1 MLKKI
6 YLSLL
11 IVFCAMAMSFAQ
23 SDIQTEETP
32 VKITDKSWADR
43 GFDFFISGGMLFGD
57 KFNANYYNGSN
68 LNENNLD
75 YIFKSSIYWYKDL
88 KNIVAEYYP
97 HISNTDEIYV
107 NDPDAMDWNLHY
119 KLSMMVSLGARYK
132 LGKGWAVALSYSFSR
147 LTTSTQVLISSNAVI
162 GNTKPQ
168 PVLALVGKED
178 RSMIDLS
185 ASYLFSQVNPIAK
198 PFVELGIQFNYAKV
212 KSFEAA
218 LLDENRKMVDNGTF
232 PLLNLSDK
240 PSYDPYAQTYDYTFG
255 GPGFGFSGA
264 AGLKIVC
271 GKYVSIDPTF
281 YCYFGRLG
289 IYQGKNASGQGE
301 NKFTFNYGAQIRIVM
316 SDFFFSNK

>member
-1 MLKKI
+1 
-6 YLSLL
+6 
-11 IVFCAMAMSFAQ
+11 MSFAQ
-23 SDIQTEETP
+23 SDIQAEETP

-57 KFNANYYNGSN
+57 KFNANYYNGSKY
-68 LNENNLD
+68 NENSLN
-75 YIFKSSIYWYKDL
+75 FVFSNQYWYEEWQRT
-88 KNIVAEYYP
+88 VSEYYP
-97 HISNTDEIYV
+97 HISTFDRIYV
-107 NDPDAMDWNLHY
+107 NDPDDMDWNLHY
-119 KLSMMVSLGARYK
+119 KLSLMVSLGARYK
-132 LGKGWAVALSYSFSR
+132 LGNGWAIALSYSFSR
-147 LTTSTQVLISSNAVI
+147 LTTSTQVLLSSNAVT
-162 GNTKPQ
+162 GNMYKQ
-168 PVLALVGKED
+168 PVVAIVGKEY

-185 ASYLFSQVNPIAK
+185 ASYLFSQVSPIVK
-198 PFVELGIQFNYAKV
+198 PFVELGLQFNYAKA

-218 LLDENRKMVDNGTF
+218 LLDKNGKMVGSTYS
-232 PLLNLSDK
+232 LLNI
-240 PSYDPYAQTYDYTFG
+240 YDNQGYYPGAQTYDYTFG

>member
-1 MLKKI
+1 MKRVFVTLI
-6 YLSLL
+6 LL
-11 IVFCAMAMSFAQ
+11 CAMAMSFAQ

-57 KFNANYYNGSN
+57 KFNANYYNGSKY
-68 LNENNLD
+68 NENSLN
-75 YIFKSSIYWYKDL
+75 FVFSNQYWYEEWQRT
-88 KNIVAEYYP
+88 VSEYYP
-97 HISNTDEIYV
+97 HISMSDRIYV
-107 NDPDAMDWNLHY
+107 NDPEDMDWNLHY
-119 KLSMMVSLGARYK
+119 KLSLMVSLGARYK
-132 LGKGWAVALSYSFSR
+132 LGNGWAIALSYSFSR
-147 LTTSTQVLISSNAVI
+147 LTTSTQVLLSSNAVT
-162 GNTKPQ
+162 GNMYKQ
-168 PVLALVGKED
+168 PVVAIVGKEY

-185 ASYLFSQVNPIAK
+185 ASYLFSQVSPIVK
-198 PFVELGIQFNYAKV
+198 PFVELGLQFNYAKA

-218 LLDENRKMVDNGTF
+218 LLDKNGKMVGSTYS
-232 PLLNLSDK
+232 LLNI
-240 PSYDPYAQTYDYTFG
+240 YDNQGYYPGAQTYDYTFG

>member
-1 MLKKI
+1 MKKI
-6 YLSLL
+6 GITLL
-11 IVFCAMAMSFAQ
+11 LLCAMAMSFAQ

-57 KFNANYYNGSN
+57 KFNANYYNGSKY
-68 LNENNLD
+68 NENSLN
-75 YIFKSSIYWYKDL
+75 FVFSNQYWYEEWQRT
-88 KNIVAEYYP
+88 VSEYYS
-97 HISNTDEIYV
+97 HISMSDRIYV
-107 NDPDAMDWNLHY
+107 NDPDDMDWNLHY
-119 KLSMMVSLGARYK
+119 KLSLMVSLGARYK
-132 LGKGWAVALSYSFSR
+132 LGNGWAIALSYSFSR
-147 LTTSTQVLISSNAVI
+147 LTTSTQVLLSSNAVT
-162 GNTKPQ
+162 GNMYKQ
-168 PVLALVGKED
+168 PVVAIVGKEY

-185 ASYLFSQVNPIAK
+185 ASYLFSQVSPMVK
-198 PFVELGIQFNYAKV
+198 PFVELGLQFNYAKA

-218 LLDENRKMVDNGTF
+218 LLDKNGKMVGSTYS
-232 PLLNLSDK
+232 LLNI
-240 PSYDPYAQTYDYTFG
+240 YDNQGYYPGAQTYDYTFG

>member
-1 MLKKI
+1 
-6 YLSLL
+6 
-11 IVFCAMAMSFAQ
+11 MAMSFAQ

-57 KFNANYYNGSN
+57 KFNANYYNGSKY
-68 LNENNLD
+68 NENSLN
-75 YIFKSSIYWYKDL
+75 FVFSNQYWYEEWQRT
-88 KNIVAEYYP
+88 VSEYYP
-97 HISNTDEIYV
+97 HISMSDRIYV
-107 NDPDAMDWNLHY
+107 NDPDDMDWNLHY
-119 KLSMMVSLGARYK
+119 KLSLMVSLGARYK
-132 LGKGWAVALSYSFSR
+132 LGNGWAIALSYSFSR
-147 LTTSTQVLISSNAVI
+147 LTTSTQVLLSSNAVT
-162 GNTKPQ
+162 GNMYKQ
-168 PVLALVGKED
+168 PVVAIVGKEY

-185 ASYLFSQVNPIAK
+185 ASYLFSQVSPIVK
-198 PFVELGIQFNYAKV
+198 PFVELGLQFNYAKA

-218 LLDENRKMVDNGTF
+218 LLDKNGKMVGSTYS
-232 PLLNLSDK
+232 LLNI
-240 PSYDPYAQTYDYTFG
+240 YDNQGYYPGAQTYDYTFG

>member
-1 MLKKI
+1 
-6 YLSLL
+6 
-11 IVFCAMAMSFAQ
+11 MSFAQ
-23 SDIQTEETP
+23 SDIQAEETP

-57 KFNANYYNGSN
+57 KFNANYYNGSKY
-68 LNENNLD
+68 NENSLN
-75 YIFKSSIYWYKDL
+75 FVFSNQYWYEEWQRT
-88 KNIVAEYYP
+88 VSEYYP
-97 HISNTDEIYV
+97 HISTFDRIYV
-107 NDPDAMDWNLHY
+107 NDPDDMDWNLHY
-119 KLSMMVSLGARYK
+119 KLSLMVSLGARYK
-132 LGKGWAVALSYSFSR
+132 LGNGWAIALSYSFSR
-147 LTTSTQVLISSNAVI
+147 LTTSTQVLLSSNAVT
-162 GNTKPQ
+162 GNMYKQ
-168 PVLALVGKED
+168 PVVAIVGKEY

-185 ASYLFSQVNPIAK
+185 ASYLFSQVSPMVK
-198 PFVELGIQFNYAKV
+198 PFVELGLQFNYAKA

-218 LLDENRKMVDNGTF
+218 LLDKNGKMVGSTYS
-232 PLLNLSDK
+232 LLNI
-240 PSYDPYAQTYDYTFG
+240 YDNQGYYPGAQTYDYTFG

>member
-1 MLKKI
+1 MM
-6 YLSLL
+6 
-11 IVFCAMAMSFAQ
+11 VCAVAVSFAQ
-23 SDIQTEETP
+23 KDTLITGVP
-32 VKITDKSWADR
+32 VTITDKTWADR
-43 GFDFFISGGMLFGD
+43 GFDFYIAGGMLFGD

-75 YIFKSSIYWYKDL
+75 FIFKNDYWRREWVNQVRDSYSISED
-88 KNIVAEYYP
+88 NQ
-97 HISNTDEIYV
+97 IYEW
-107 NDPDAMDWNLHY
+107 NPDDFNWETHY

-132 LGKGWAVALSYSFSR
+132 LGKGWAIALSYSFSR
-147 LTTSTQVLISSNAVI
+147 LTASSQVLIKKGTNLGNLYPNPVI
-162 GNTKPQ
+162 
-168 PVLALVGKED
+168 AMVGKEY

-185 ASYLFSQVNPIAK
+185 ASYLFSSVHPVAK

-218 LLDENRKMVDNGTF
+218 LLDRNGKMVGSTYS
-232 PLLNLSDK
+232 LLNI
-240 PSYDPYAQTYDYTFG
+240 YDNQGYYPGAQTYDYIFG
-255 GPGFGFSGA
+255 GPGFSFSGA

-289 IYQGKNASGQGE
+289 VYQGKNVSGE

-316 SDFFFSNK
+316 NDFFFTNKK

>member
-23 SDIQTEETP
+23 SDIQAEETP

-57 KFNANYYNGSN
+57 KFNANYYNGSKY
-68 LNENNLD
+68 NENSLN
-75 YIFKSSIYWYKDL
+75 FVFSNQYWYEEWQRT
-88 KNIVAEYYP
+88 VSEYYS
-97 HISNTDEIYV
+97 HISMSDRIYV
-107 NDPDAMDWNLHY
+107 NDPDDMDWNLHY
-119 KLSMMVSLGARYK
+119 KLSLMVSLGARYK
-132 LGKGWAVALSYSFSR
+132 LGNGWAIALSYSFSR
-147 LTTSTQVLISSNAVI
+147 LTTSTQVLLSSNAVT
-162 GNTKPQ
+162 GNMYKQ
-168 PVLALVGKED
+168 PVVAIVGKEY

-185 ASYLFSQVNPIAK
+185 ASYLFSQVSPMVK
-198 PFVELGIQFNYAKV
+198 PFVELGLQFNYAKA

-218 LLDENRKMVDNGTF
+218 LLDKNGKMVGSTYS
-232 PLLNLSDK
+232 LLNI
-240 PSYDPYAQTYDYTFG
+240 YDNQGYYPGAQTYDYTFG

>member
-1 MLKKI
+1 
-6 YLSLL
+6 
-11 IVFCAMAMSFAQ
+11 MSFAQ

-57 KFNANYYNGSN
+57 KFNANYYNGSKY
-68 LNENNLD
+68 NENSLN
-75 YIFKSSIYWYKDL
+75 FVFSNQYWYEEWQRT
-88 KNIVAEYYP
+88 VSEYYP
-97 HISNTDEIYV
+97 HISMSDRIYV
-107 NDPDAMDWNLHY
+107 NDPDDMDWNLHY
-119 KLSMMVSLGARYK
+119 KLSLMVSLGARYK
-132 LGKGWAVALSYSFSR
+132 LGNGWAIALSYSFSR
-147 LTTSTQVLISSNAVI
+147 LTTSTQVLLSSNAVT
-162 GNTKPQ
+162 GNMYKQ
-168 PVLALVGKED
+168 PVVAIVGKEY

-185 ASYLFSQVNPIAK
+185 ASYLFSQVSPIVK
-198 PFVELGIQFNYAKV
+198 PFVELGLQFNYAKA

-218 LLDENRKMVDNGTF
+218 LLDKNGKMVGSTYS
-232 PLLNLSDK
+232 LLNI
-240 PSYDPYAQTYDYTFG
+240 YDNQGYYPGAQTYDYTFG

-289 IYQGKNASGQGE
+289 IYQGKNASGKGE

>member
-23 SDIQTEETP
+23 SDIQAEETP
-32 VKITDKSWADR
+32 VKISDKSWADR

-57 KFNANYYNGSN
+57 KFNANYYNGSKY
-68 LNENNLD
+68 NENSLN
-75 YIFKSSIYWYKDL
+75 FVFSNQYWYEEWQRT
-88 KNIVAEYYP
+88 VSEYYP
-97 HISNTDEIYV
+97 HISMSDRIYV
-107 NDPDAMDWNLHY
+107 NDPDDMDWNLHY
-119 KLSMMVSLGARYK
+119 KLSLMVSLGARYK
-132 LGKGWAVALSYSFSR
+132 LGNGWAIALSYSFSR
-147 LTTSTQVLISSNAVI
+147 LTTSTQVLLSSNAVT
-162 GNTKPQ
+162 GNMYKQ
-168 PVLALVGKED
+168 PVVAIVGKEY

-185 ASYLFSQVNPIAK
+185 ASYLFSQVSPIVK
-198 PFVELGIQFNYAKV
+198 PFVELGLQFNYAKA

-218 LLDENRKMVDNGTF
+218 LLDKNGKMVGNTYS
-232 PLLNLSDK
+232 LLNI
-240 PSYDPYAQTYDYTFG
+240 YDNQGYYPGAQTYDYTFG

>member
-1 MLKKI
+1 MKKI
-6 YLSLL
+6 GITLL
-11 IVFCAMAMSFAQ
+11 LLCAMAMSFAQ

-57 KFNANYYNGSN
+57 KFNANYYNGSKY
-68 LNENNLD
+68 NENSLN
-75 YIFKSSIYWYKDL
+75 FVFSNQYWYEEWQRT
-88 KNIVAEYYP
+88 VSEYYP
-97 HISNTDEIYV
+97 HISMSDRIYV
-107 NDPDAMDWNLHY
+107 NDPDDMDWNLHY
-119 KLSMMVSLGARYK
+119 KLSLMVSLGARYK
-132 LGKGWAVALSYSFSR
+132 LGNGWAIALSYSFSR
-147 LTTSTQVLISSNAVI
+147 LTTSTQVLLSSNAVT
-162 GNTKPQ
+162 GNMYKQ
-168 PVLALVGKED
+168 PVVAIVGKEY

-185 ASYLFSQVNPIAK
+185 ASYLFSQVSPIVK
-198 PFVELGIQFNYAKV
+198 PFVELGLQFNYAKA

-218 LLDENRKMVDNGTF
+218 LLDKNGKMVGNTYS
-232 PLLNLSDK
+232 LLNI
-240 PSYDPYAQTYDYTFG
+240 YDNQGYYPGAQTYDYTFG

>member
-23 SDIQTEETP
+23 SDIQAEETP

-57 KFNANYYNGSN
+57 KFNANYYNGSKY
-68 LNENNLD
+68 NENSLN
-75 YIFKSSIYWYKDL
+75 FVFSNQYWYEEWQRT
-88 KNIVAEYYP
+88 VSEYYP
-97 HISNTDEIYV
+97 HISMSDRIYV
-107 NDPDAMDWNLHY
+107 NDPDDMDWNLHY
-119 KLSMMVSLGARYK
+119 KLSLMVSLGARYK
-132 LGKGWAVALSYSFSR
+132 LGNGWAIALSYSFSR
-147 LTTSTQVLISSNAVI
+147 LTTSTQVLLSSNAVT
-162 GNTKPQ
+162 GNMYKQ
-168 PVLALVGKED
+168 PVVAIVGKEY

-185 ASYLFSQVNPIAK
+185 ASYLFSQVSPIVK
-198 PFVELGIQFNYAKV
+198 PFVELGLQFNYAKA

-218 LLDENRKMVDNGTF
+218 LLDKNGKMVGNTYS
-232 PLLNLSDK
+232 LLNI
-240 PSYDPYAQTYDYTFG
+240 YDNQGYYPGAQTYDYTFG

>member
-1 MLKKI
+1 
-6 YLSLL
+6 
-11 IVFCAMAMSFAQ
+11 MAMSFAQ

-57 KFNANYYNGSN
+57 KFNANYYNGSKY
-68 LNENNLD
+68 NENSLN
-75 YIFKSSIYWYKDL
+75 FVFSNQYWYEEWQRT
-88 KNIVAEYYP
+88 VSEYYP
-97 HISNTDEIYV
+97 HISMSDRIYV
-107 NDPDAMDWNLHY
+107 NDPDDMDWNLHY
-119 KLSMMVSLGARYK
+119 KLSLMVSLGARYK
-132 LGKGWAVALSYSFSR
+132 LGNGWAIALSYSFSR
-147 LTTSTQVLISSNAVI
+147 LTTSTQVLLSSNAVT
-162 GNTKPQ
+162 GNMYKQ
-168 PVLALVGKED
+168 PVVAIVGKEY

-185 ASYLFSQVNPIAK
+185 ASYLFSQVSPIVK
-198 PFVELGIQFNYAKV
+198 PFVELGLQFNYAKA

-218 LLDENRKMVDNGTF
+218 LLDKNGKMVGNTYS
-232 PLLNLSDK
+232 LLNI
-240 PSYDPYAQTYDYTFG
+240 YDNQGYYPGAQTYDYTFG

>member
-23 SDIQTEETP
+23 SDIQAEETP

-57 KFNANYYNGSN
+57 KFNANYYNGSKY
-68 LNENNLD
+68 NENSLN
-75 YIFKSSIYWYKDL
+75 FVFSNQYWYEEWQRT
-88 KNIVAEYYP
+88 VSEYYP
-97 HISNTDEIYV
+97 HISTFDRIYV
-107 NDPDAMDWNLHY
+107 NDPDDMDWNLHY
-119 KLSMMVSLGARYK
+119 KLSLMVSLGARYK
-132 LGKGWAVALSYSFSR
+132 LGNGWAIALSYSFSR
-147 LTTSTQVLISSNAVI
+147 LTTSTQVLLSSNAVT
-162 GNTKPQ
+162 GNMYKQ
-168 PVLALVGKED
+168 PVVAIVGKEY

-185 ASYLFSQVNPIAK
+185 ASYLFSQVSPIVK
-198 PFVELGIQFNYAKV
+198 PFVELGLQFNYAKA

-218 LLDENRKMVDNGTF
+218 LLDKNGKMVGSTYS
-232 PLLNLSDK
+232 LLNI
-240 PSYDPYAQTYDYTFG
+240 YDNQGYYPGAQTYDYTFG

>member
-1 MLKKI
+1 
-6 YLSLL
+6 
-11 IVFCAMAMSFAQ
+11 MSFAQ

-57 KFNANYYNGSN
+57 KFNANYYNGSKY
-68 LNENNLD
+68 NENSLN
-75 YIFKSSIYWYKDL
+75 FVFSNQYWYKEWHRTVSD
-88 KNIVAEYYP
+88 YYP
-97 HISNTDEIYV
+97 HISMSDRIYV
-107 NDPDAMDWNLHY
+107 NDPDDMDWNLHY
-119 KLSMMVSLGARYK
+119 KLSLMVSLGARYK
-132 LGKGWAVALSYSFSR
+132 LGNGWAIALSYSFSR
-147 LTTSTQVLISSNAVI
+147 LTTSTQVLLSSNAVT
-162 GNTKPQ
+162 GNMYKQ
-168 PVLALVGKED
+168 PVVAIVGKEY

-185 ASYLFSQVNPIAK
+185 ASYLFSQVSPIVK
-198 PFVELGIQFNYAKV
+198 PFVELGLQFNYAKA

-218 LLDENRKMVDNGTF
+218 LLDKNGKMVGSTYS
-232 PLLNLSDK
+232 LLNI
-240 PSYDPYAQTYDYTFG
+240 YDNQGYYPGAQTYDYTFG

>member
-1 MLKKI
+1 
-6 YLSLL
+6 
-11 IVFCAMAMSFAQ
+11 MAMSFAQ
-23 SDIQTEETP
+23 SDIQTEETQ

-57 KFNANYYNGSN
+57 KFNANYYNGSKY
-68 LNENNLD
+68 NENSLN
-75 YIFKSSIYWYKDL
+75 FVFSNQYWYEEWQRT
-88 KNIVAEYYP
+88 VSEYYP
-97 HISNTDEIYV
+97 HISMSDRIYV
-107 NDPDAMDWNLHY
+107 NDPDDMDWNLHY
-119 KLSMMVSLGARYK
+119 KLSLMVSLGARYK
-132 LGKGWAVALSYSFSR
+132 LGNGWAIALSYSFSR
-147 LTTSTQVLISSNAVI
+147 LTTSTQVLLSSNAVT
-162 GNTKPQ
+162 GNMYKQ
-168 PVLALVGKED
+168 PVVAIVGKEY

-185 ASYLFSQVNPIAK
+185 ASYLFSQVSPIVK
-198 PFVELGIQFNYAKV
+198 PFVELGLQFNYAKA

-218 LLDENRKMVDNGTF
+218 LLDKNGKMVGSTYS
-232 PLLNLSDK
+232 LLNI
-240 PSYDPYAQTYDYTFG
+240 YDNQGYYPGAQTYDYTFG

>member
-1 MLKKI
+1 MRRI
-6 YLSLL
+6 SITLL
-11 IVFCAMAMSFAQ
+11 LFCVMAVSFAQ
-23 SDIQTEETP
+23 KDTLITGVP
-32 VKITDKSWADR
+32 VTITDKTWADR
-43 GFDFFISGGMLFGD
+43 GFDFYIAGGMLFGD

-68 LNENNLD
+68 LNENSLD
-75 YIFKSSIYWYKDL
+75 IIFNNRYRLDEFKE
-88 KNIVAEYYP
+88 IVHDAYHE
-97 HISNTDEIYV
+97 ISPNDNNIYV
-107 NDPDAMDWNLHY
+107 DDPKAMDWNLHY

-132 LGKGWAVALSYSFSR
+132 LSKGWAVALSYSFSR
-147 LTTSTQVLISSNAVI
+147 LTTSTRVLISTDAVV
-162 GNTKPQ
+162 GNTRPQ
-168 PVLALVGKED
+168 PVIAMVGKEY

-185 ASYLFSQVNPIAK
+185 ASYLFSSVHPVAK

-218 LLDENRKMVDNGTF
+218 LLDKNGKMVGNTF
-232 PLLNLSDK
+232 SLLNI
-240 PSYDPYAQTYDYTFG
+240 YDNQGYYPGAQTYDYIFG

-289 IYQGKNASGQGE
+289 VYQGKNVSGE

-316 SDFFFSNK
+316 NDFFFTNKK

>member
-1 MLKKI
+1 
-6 YLSLL
+6 
-11 IVFCAMAMSFAQ
+11 MAMSFAQ
-23 SDIQTEETP
+23 SDIQAEETP

-57 KFNANYYNGSN
+57 KFNANYYNGSKY
-68 LNENNLD
+68 NENSLN
-75 YIFKSSIYWYKDL
+75 FVFSNQYWYKEWQRTVSD
-88 KNIVAEYYP
+88 YYP
-97 HISNTDEIYV
+97 HISMSDRIYV
-107 NDPDAMDWNLHY
+107 NDPDDMDWNLHY
-119 KLSMMVSLGARYK
+119 KLSLMVSLGARYK
-132 LGKGWAVALSYSFSR
+132 LGNGWAIALSYSFSR
-147 LTTSTQVLISSNAVI
+147 LTTSTQVLLSSNAVT
-162 GNTKPQ
+162 GNMYKQ
-168 PVLALVGKED
+168 PVVAIVGKEY

-185 ASYLFSQVNPIAK
+185 ASYLFSQVSPIVK
-198 PFVELGIQFNYAKV
+198 PFVELGLQFNYAKA

-218 LLDENRKMVDNGTF
+218 LLDKNGKMVGSTYS
-232 PLLNLSDK
+232 LLNI
-240 PSYDPYAQTYDYTFG
+240 YDNQGYYPGAQTYDYTFG

>member
-1 MLKKI
+1 
-6 YLSLL
+6 
-11 IVFCAMAMSFAQ
+11 MSFAQ

-57 KFNANYYNGSN
+57 KFNANYYNGSKY
-68 LNENNLD
+68 NENSLN
-75 YIFKSSIYWYKDL
+75 FVFSNQYWYEEWQRT
-88 KNIVAEYYP
+88 VSEYYP
-97 HISNTDEIYV
+97 HISMSDRIYV
-107 NDPDAMDWNLHY
+107 NDPDDMDWNLHY
-119 KLSMMVSLGARYK
+119 KLSLMVSLGARYK
-132 LGKGWAVALSYSFSR
+132 LGNGWAIALSYSFSR
-147 LTTSTQVLISSNAVI
+147 LTTSTQVLLSSNAVT
-162 GNTKPQ
+162 GNMYKQ
-168 PVLALVGKED
+168 PVVAIVGKEY

-185 ASYLFSQVNPIAK
+185 ASYLFSQVSPIVK
-198 PFVELGIQFNYAKV
+198 PFVELGLQFNYAKA

-218 LLDENRKMVDNGTF
+218 LLDKNGKMVGNTYS
-232 PLLNLSDK
+232 LLNI
-240 PSYDPYAQTYDYTFG
+240 YDNQGYYPGAQTYDYTFG

>member
-1 MLKKI
+1 
-6 YLSLL
+6 
-11 IVFCAMAMSFAQ
+11 MSFAQ

-57 KFNANYYNGSN
+57 KFNANYYNGSKY
-68 LNENNLD
+68 NENSLN
-75 YIFKSSIYWYKDL
+75 FVFSNQYWYEEWQRT
-88 KNIVAEYYP
+88 VSEYYP
-97 HISNTDEIYV
+97 HISMSDRIYV
-107 NDPDAMDWNLHY
+107 NDPDDMDWNLHY
-119 KLSMMVSLGARYK
+119 KLSLMVSLGARYK
-132 LGKGWAVALSYSFSR
+132 LGNGWAIALSYSFSR
-147 LTTSTQVLISSNAVI
+147 LTTSTQVLLSSNAVT
-162 GNTKPQ
+162 GNMYKQ
-168 PVLALVGKED
+168 PVVAIVGKEY

-185 ASYLFSQVNPIAK
+185 ASYLFSQVSPIVK
-198 PFVELGIQFNYAKV
+198 PFVELGLQFNYAKA

-218 LLDENRKMVDNGTF
+218 LLDKNGKMVGSTYS
-232 PLLNLSDK
+232 LLNI
-240 PSYDPYAQTYDYTFG
+240 YDNQGYYPGAQTYDYTFG

-271 GKYVSIDPTF
+271 GKYVSIDPTL